1 MHRKMHAA
9 PLGGFMNICLLA
21 AALLAASCAYAHAA
35 GDPGRGAELYEQRC
49 TGCHSLDAN
58 RIGPMHRGVVGRK
71 AGSVK
76 EFAYSAALSRSRL
89 TWSEANLDRWL
100 TNPEAVVPGQKM
112 GYSVAEAADRADI
125 IAYLRRETSTP

>member
-1 MHRKMHAA
+1 
-9 PLGGFMNICLLA
+9 MNIRFLA
-21 AALLAASCAYAHAA
+21 AVLLAASCAYAHAA
-35 GDPGRGAELYEQRC
+35 GDPARGAELYEQRC

-76 EFAYSAALSRSRL
+76 DFAYSAALSRSKL

-100 TNPEAVVPGQKM
+100 ANPEAVVPGQKM

>member
-1 MHRKMHAA
+1 MNGRFIAA
-9 PLGGFMNICLLA
+9 VMLA
-21 AALLAASCAYAHAA
+21 LCFPHTHAA
-35 GDPGRGAELYEQRC
+35 GDPARGAELYEARC

-76 EFAYSAALSRSRL
+76 DYTYSAALRKSKL
-89 TWSEANLDRWL
+89 TWDEVNLDRWL
-100 TNPEAVVPGQKM
+100 TNPEALVPGQKM
-112 GYSVAEAADRADI
+112 GYSVSEAVDRVDL